1 MGGGWRNEGTI
12 ESKRELVVAV
22 EAGKY
27 NNRKKRFES
36 ARWGVRS
43 RAERCR

>member
-1 MGGGWRNEGTI
+1 MTMSHFAVKWAGNPWRNEGTI

-22 EAGKY
+22 ETGKY

-36 ARWGVRS
+36 AR
-43 RAERCR
+43 